1 MSGTHTQGREI
12 KSEHSLSHTT
22 GEAEW
27 PLGRLSGHL
36 EAKWLLGRLS
46 GHRGDQVATG
56 ETKWLLGRLSGHWRD
71 QVGTGEAE

>member
-27 PLGRLSGHL
+27 PLGRLSGH
-36 EAKWLLGRLS
+36 W
-46 GHRGDQVATG
+46 GDQVT
-56 ETKWLLGRLSGHWRD
+56 TW
-71 QVGTGEAE
+71 EAEWPPGRPSGYWGG

>member
-27 PLGRLSGHL
+27 PPGGKVATGEAEWPPGRPSGY
-36 EAKWLLGRLS
+36 W
-46 GHRGDQVATG
+46 GDQVATG
-56 ETKWLLGRLSGHWRD
+56 EAEWLLGRPSGYW
-71 QVGTGEAE
+71 GG